1 MSRTEKMSKDRLFQE
16 VMIPM
21 LHSNF
26 FLDYFPPNVT
36 LENIETFKNNP
47 GALKFP
53 KGIAIETG
61 SGMGNEL
68 ENLGYT
74 LIGFMMDEANFYEYV
89 LKSIKR
95 AAEATRGKYDAAEL
109 AYEDSYTRI
118 DDQFNFKGKWAVWA
132 LMMVFSSAGFRG
144 DLTQKLIK
152 QADDGDETIF
162 YTRRSVWEARPHTF
176 SGLFFD
182 YDINLMAP
190 ADQEK
195 TLAQYRVEALK
206 RGWPN
211 YEKSFFQ
218 AKDTDL
224 N

>member
-1 MSRTEKMSKDRLFQE
+1 M
-16 VMIPM
+16 
-21 LHSNF
+21 
-26 FLDYFPPNVT
+26 
-36 LENIETFKNNP
+36 
-47 GALKFP
+47 KFP

-95 AAEATRGKYDAAEL
+95 AAESTRGKYDAAIL

-132 LMMVFSSAGFRG
+132 LMMVFSSAGFDG

-152 QADDGDETIF
+152 QAEDGDETIF
-162 YTRRSVWEARPHTF
+162 YMKRSVWEARPHTF
-176 SGLFFD
+176 SGIFFD
-182 YDINLMAP
+182 YDINSMLP
-190 ADQEK
+190 VDQEK
-195 TLAQYRVEALK
+195 VIKQYREEAKK

-211 YEKSFFQ
+211 YEQTFFR
-218 AKDTDL
+218 ATEKDLD
-224 N
+224 